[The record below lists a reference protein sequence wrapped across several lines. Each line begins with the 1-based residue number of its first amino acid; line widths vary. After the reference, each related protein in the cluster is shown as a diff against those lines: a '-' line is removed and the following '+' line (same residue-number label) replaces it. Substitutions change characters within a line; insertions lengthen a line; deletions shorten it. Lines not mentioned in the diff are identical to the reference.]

1 MITKLYSV
9 LTGSLFLSIS
19 LFALAASPQP
29 GKPGSSSAKPGSKLY
44 EVRIY
49 HPTPGKYAEIVDRF
63 RQYTTK
69 IFEKHGM
76 ENIGYWTPTDTTNK
90 ELIYILA
97 YPDRAARDASWKA
110 FGSDPEWKAVVAKTE
125 ANGKLVD
132 HVDQIFMTESDIS
145 PNVKVAQKSPERI
158 FELRTY
164 TPTPDKLPNL
174 LSRFRDHTIK
184 LFSKHGMTNIGY
196 FVTEEKEAA
205 TPPKLV
211 YILAHPS
218 EAEGKQHFEEFR
230 KDPKW
235 MAAKEESE
243 KMGGG
248 SLTTKVESVY
258 MKPTDYSPMK

>member
-1 MITKLYSV
+1 MKILYSL
-9 LTGSLFLSIS
+9 LTVSL
-19 LFALAASPQP
+19 LFSTVTFANPNP
-29 GKPGSSSAKPGSKLY
+29 TKPSSKFY

-76 ENIGYWTPTDTTNK
+76 ENIGYWTPTDTSRK

-97 YPDRAARDASWKA
+97 YPNREARDASWKA
-110 FGSDPEWKAVVAKTE
+110 FSADPEWKAVVAKTE

-132 HVDQIFMTESDIS
+132 HVDQIFMTESDLS
-145 PNVKVAQKSPERI
+145 PAITPKQQSPERI

-164 TPTPDKLPNL
+164 TAAPGKLPNL
-174 LSRFRDHTIK
+174 LTRFRDHTLK
-184 LFSKHGMTNIGY
+184 LFSKHSMTHIGY
-196 FVTEEKEAA
+196 WITEEKDPAVQ
-205 TPPKLV
+205 PKLV

-218 EAEGKQHFEEFR
+218 EAEGKAHFDSFR
-230 KDPKW
+230 KDPVW
-235 MAAKEESE
+235 IAAKDESE
-243 KMGGG
+243 KNGA
-248 SLTTKVESVY
+248 LTTKVESVY

>member
-1 MITKLYSV
+1 MNAKLYLV
-9 LTGSLFLSIS
+9 LAGSLFLNIS
-19 LFALAASPQP
+19 TFALPASTQP
-29 GKPGSSSAKPGSKLY
+29 DKPGSRSAKPGSKLY

-49 HPTPGKYAEIVDRF
+49 HPNPGKYAEIVDRF

-145 PNVKVAQKSPERI
+145 PKVKVDQKSPERT

-174 LSRFRDHTIK
+174 LSRFRDHTIN

-196 FVTEEKEAA
+196 FITEEKDAA

-235 MAAKEESE
+235 LAAKEESE

>member
-1 MITKLYSV
+1 MIAKLYLV
-9 LTGSLFLSIS
+9 LMGSLFLSIS
-19 LFALAASPQP
+19 TFALPASMQP
-29 GKPGSSSAKPGSKLY
+29 DKPSSSPAKPGSKLY

-145 PNVKVAQKSPERI
+145 PKVKVARKSPERI

-184 LFSKHGMTNIGY
+184 LFSKHGMTNVGY
-196 FVTEEKEAA
+196 FVTEEKDAA

-235 MAAKEESE
+235 IAAKEESE

-248 SLTTKVESVY
+248 SLTTKVESIY

>member
-1 MITKLYSV
+1 MMHTFYSL
-9 LTGSLFLSIS
+9 LTVSL
-19 LFALAASPQP
+19 LFSTALVAKPEPAKPSARPAASRF
-29 GKPGSSSAKPGSKLY
+29 Y

-76 ENIGYWTPTDTTNK
+76 ENIGYWTPTDTTMK

-97 YPDRAARDASWKA
+97 YPNREARDASWKA

-132 HVDQIFMTESDIS
+132 HVDQIFMTDADFS
-145 PNVKVAQKSPERI
+145 PKLKLKKELPERT

-164 TPTPDKLPNL
+164 TPAPGKLPNL
-174 LSRFRDHTIK
+174 LTRFRDHTMK
-184 LFSKHGMTNIGY
+184 LFSKHGMTNVAY
-196 FVTEEKEAA
+196 WVTEEKDPA
-205 TPPKLV
+205 TQSKLV

-218 EAEGKQHFEEFR
+218 EAEGKAHFDEFR
-230 KDPKW
+230 KDPTWVKVK
-235 MAAKEESE
+235 ADSE
-243 KMGGG
+243 KDG

-258 MKPTDYSPMK
+258 MKPTDYSPIR